1 MVWKSIYHSNPS
13 SSRSGEVCFRWP
25 PKDVARP
32 CRRLCPAQVGWQCW
46 QCAGVMKPMHHVS
59 HWMSLGKIIPSMVE
73 NNTHILDTSNQRIL
87 EIGKNMSVGKET
99 MGTRPISSES
109 WLLSPEGTRCL
120 PTLFSTR
127 HLGKPNCHCLWSQGG
142 TETSLTQT
150 TSHLWSDPSTPQ
162 RPAHGPAQTQTRK
175 PVLRTVKGVHRTWG
189 VCKKI
194 QRWVLRFTLDCSRQ
208 TLMWHPHIFNRFNRP
223 WGPQISW
230 PY

>member
-1 MVWKSIYHSNPS
+1 MQMATKGRCTPMPS
-13 SSRSGEVCFRWP
+13 PLSCVR
-25 PKDVARP
+25 
-32 CRRLCPAQVGWQCW
+32 WQCDDSCTTGW
-46 QCAGVMKPMHHVS
+46 RNRCTAGGLEPLSTMSVIGY
-59 HWMSLGKIIPSMVE
+59 HWGKSSQIWLKNVE
-73 NNTHILDTSNQRIL
+73 NNTHILDTTNQRIL
-87 EIGKNMSVGKET
+87 EIGKNMSLGKET
-99 MGTRPISSES
+99 MGTLPMSSES
-109 WLLSPEGTRCL
+109 WLLSPEGIRCL

-189 VCKKI
+189 VCKNF